1 MPAGSPHF
9 SPKALTFFR
18 QLEKNNDRA
27 WFAPRKEWFEAEVKA
42 PMVELAAWL
51 NDKLRAFAVDHVV
64 DPPARAVY
72 RIYRDTRFSKDKTP
86 YKAHIGAIFPR
97 RGLSRHGGAG
107 YYVGFNHAGVDVA
120 GGMYMPDPGEL
131 TAVRRAFVA
140 DHKSV
145 AKLLSDKAT
154 KRLAGELHGT
164 QFVRL
169 PKGYDAEP
177 GSLLEGLLR
186 RKQAYFDLK
195 LDADLATTPKLGAEV
210 IRRFE
215 AMTPFVDYLNAAILA
230 AKKDEAADD
239 APKRPVPMF

>member
-27 WFAPRKEWFEAEVKA
+27 WFTPRKAFFEAEVRG
-42 PMVELAAWL
+42 PMLELVAWL

-86 YKAHIGAIFPR
+86 YKTHIGGIFPR

-107 YYVGFNHAGVDVA
+107 YYVGVSHAGVDVA
-120 GGMYMPDPGEL
+120 GGMYMPDPEEL
-131 TAVRRAFVA
+131 TAVRQAFVA
-140 DHKSV
+140 DAKRV
-145 AKLLSDKAT
+145 AALLTAKAT
-154 KRLAGELHGT
+154 KRLAGELRGS

-169 PKGYDAEP
+169 PKGYEAQP
-177 GSLLEGLLR
+177 GSLLQDLLR
-186 RKQAYFDLK
+186 RKQAYFNPK
-195 LDADLATTPKLGAEV
+195 LDADLATTPELGAEV

-215 AMTPFVDYLNAAILA
+215 AMAPFVEFLNAAILA
-230 AKKDEAADD
+230 AKKDEPADD
-239 APKRPVPMF
+239 APKRPAPMF